1 MGRKKHIIRIDTPE
15 QKAEVLRVFESLNS
29 KNQIHIYYGISDNK
43 QGSEYVKHIAQEIGF
58 DLNTYKIRKQKPKRY
73 CLECGKELIK
83 KTNEKFC
90 SSSCAALYNNRR
102 KGSQTEDT
110 KKKISESL
118 KKYYK
123 NISDDKKK
131 IRQNLNK
138 DKTKSL
144 HKDNKIK
151 IEKSKRYC
159 LECGKELKNSQKR
172 FCCCQCFSQHIHKQ
186 TYQYYLE
193 HQDEFCRANYS
204 PHPFYDFFLEEQNH
218 KCALCL
224 QTDTHNGKT
233 LRFVIDHIDGDASNN
248 HRDNLRLVC
257 PNCDSQ
263 LDTFKSKNKNSKR
276 RNYWKEKIIRKLK
289 EENDNFL
296 EE

>member
-43 QGSEYVKHIAQEIGF
+43 QGSKYVKHIAQEIGF
-58 DLNTYKIRKQKPKRY
+58 DLNTYKIRKQKP
-73 CLECGKELIK
+73 
-83 KTNEKFC
+83 
-90 SSSCAALYNNRR
+90 
-102 KGSQTEDT
+102 
-110 KKKISESL
+110 
-118 KKYYK
+118 
-123 NISDDKKK
+123 
-131 IRQNLNK
+131 
-138 DKTKSL
+138 
-144 HKDNKIK
+144 
-151 IEKSKRYC
+151 KRYC

>member
-1 MGRKKHIIRIDTPE
+1 MGRKKHIIEIDTPE
-15 QKAEVLRVFESLNS
+15 QKAEVLKVFESLNS
-29 KNQIHIYYGISDNK
+29 KNQVHIYYGISDNK
-43 QGSEYVKHIAQEIGF
+43 QGSDYIKYVAHEIGF
-58 DLNTYKIRKQKPKRY
+58 DLNTYKIRRQKPKRY
-73 CLECGKELIK
+73 CLKCGKELIK

-90 SSSCAALYNNRR
+90 SSSCAAKYNNRK
-102 KGSQTEDT
+102 KGLQTEET
-110 KKKISESL
+110 RKKISESL

-123 NISDDKKK
+123 NISNDKKK
-131 IRQNLNK
+131 TRQKVNK
-138 DKTKSL
+138 G
-144 HKDNKIK
+144 NRIK
-151 IEKSKRYC
+151 IEKPKRYC
-159 LECGKELKNSQKR
+159 LKCGKELKNSQKK
-172 FCCCQCFSQHIHKQ
+172 FCSCHCFSQYIHKQ

-193 HQDEFCRANYS
+193 HQNEFCRANYS
-204 PHPFYDFFLEEQNH
+204 PYPFYDFFLEEQNH
-218 KCALCL
+218 KCALCP
-224 QTDTHNGKT
+224 QTDIHNGKT

-289 EENDNFL
+289 EENNNSL